1 MYSLD
6 KEKQSRSKRPNEQ
19 TKTDVAGANRQ
30 STDCNDSARLTNEM
44 ERLQGEE
51 KKTSGTQKN

>member
-6 KEKQSRSKRPNEQ
+6 KENQSRSKRPNEQ

-30 STDCNDSARLTNEM
+30 STDCNSARLTNEM
-44 ERLQGEE
+44 ERLQGE
-51 KKTSGTQKN
+51 KKSSGTQKN